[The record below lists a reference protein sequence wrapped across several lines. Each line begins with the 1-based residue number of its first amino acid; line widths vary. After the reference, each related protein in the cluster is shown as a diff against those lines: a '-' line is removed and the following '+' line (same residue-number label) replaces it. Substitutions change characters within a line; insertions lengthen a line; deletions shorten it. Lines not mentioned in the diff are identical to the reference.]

1 MLSASFI
8 HGFPWGDVE
17 DAGSKMLVITDNNQP
32 LAESL
37 AKRLGL
43 EVFALRHR
51 VSFDSLSMEQ
61 ALRKAISQ
69 QSFPVVIA
77 DQSDNPGGGA
87 PGDSTYALRW
97 LLDHQVQN
105 VAMAIF
111 YDPEVV
117 QLAIGAGVGAT
128 LSVRLGGKMGPTSGD
143 PIELAVKV
151 GAVRRNYSHLWPQQ
165 DGDPIKW
172 RAGTIVA
179 LYCQG
184 IDIVV
189 SSERCQC
196 FSPCIFEDLGINP
209 MNKKLL
215 ILKSTQH
222 FYGAFAPIAAEV
234 IYMAAPGAIQPIM
247 KDIPYCKMATGDK
260 FPWVDNPHGELC
272 G

>member
-1 MLSASFI
+1 MKVF
-8 HGFPWGDVE
+8 
-17 DAGSKMLVITDNNQP
+17 KMLVITDNNQP

-128 LSVRLGGKMGPTSGD
+128 LSVRLGRKMGPTSGD

-151 GAVRRNYSHLWPQQ
+151 GAV
-165 DGDPIKW
+165 
-172 RAGTIVA
+172 
-179 LYCQG
+179 
-184 IDIVV
+184 
-189 SSERCQC
+189 
-196 FSPCIFEDLGINP
+196 NP
-209 MNKKLL
+209 G
-215 ILKSTQH
+215 SDES
-222 FYGAFAPIAAEV
+222 FCESGV
-234 IYMAAPGAIQPIM
+234 R
-247 KDIPYCKMATGDK
+247 
-260 FPWVDNPHGELC
+260 
-272 G
+272 